1 MNIITFV
8 LKIRGLK
15 ILVINAK
22 KAAGLVECPKNILLS
37 SYFVLLVSNFEM
49 R

>member
-1 MNIITFV
+1 MITFV

-15 ILVINAK
+15 ILLINAK
-22 KAAGLVECPKNILLS
+22 KAAGPVEFPKNILMCS
-37 SYFVLLVSNFEM
+37 FFVLLVSNFEM